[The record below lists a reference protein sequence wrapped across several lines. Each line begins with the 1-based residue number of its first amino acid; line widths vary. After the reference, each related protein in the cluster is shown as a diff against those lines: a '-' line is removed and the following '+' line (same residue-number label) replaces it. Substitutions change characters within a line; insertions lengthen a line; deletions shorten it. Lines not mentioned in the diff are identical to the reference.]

1 MKEEMRE
8 AVKKEMR
15 KAMKREIRNA
25 AVMILAFVLIGTVMT
40 GCSAYMKSQRS
51 TTQETEQV
59 VTGEETKQG
68 AAGEE
73 TKQGAVKEETKSAD
87 KDTAAAETEE
97 ETAQAA
103 ESYEDNF
110 AVDSEAAEA
119 FAEKIKKAVAKKDLE
134 ALAELTAF
142 PVYVGLPEAGV
153 IETKEDFLKLG
164 ADAVFTE
171 ELLDSIEKADIK
183 NFRPSMA
190 GFPVSDGRTAS
201 INFGV
206 ADGKLAING
215 INY

>member
-8 AVKKEMR
+8 AMKKEMR
-15 KAMKREIRNA
+15 KAMRREIRNA
-25 AVMILAFVLIGTVMT
+25 AVMILAFVLIGAVMT

-51 TTQETEQV
+51 TTQETEQDV
-59 VTGEETKQG
+59 AGEETKQG
-68 AAGEE
+68 AA
-73 TKQGAVKEETKSAD
+73 KEETKSAD

-153 IETKEDFLKLG
+153 VETKEDFLKLG